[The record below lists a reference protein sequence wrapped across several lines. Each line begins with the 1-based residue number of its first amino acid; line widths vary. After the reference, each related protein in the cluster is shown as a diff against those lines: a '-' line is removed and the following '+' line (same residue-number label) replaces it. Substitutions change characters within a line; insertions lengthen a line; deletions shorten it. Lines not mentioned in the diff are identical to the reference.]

1 MITTPGHTRG
11 CVCYQFGSF
20 LFSGDT
26 LFKGSIGRTDLDGG
40 ELEMALSVMD
50 SSKAIVDS
58 IQKKLVSLPYATT
71 VLCGHGP
78 ITTLADEM
86 SKNPYVA
93 LWRVCYI
100 RKGGGCC
107 ECLGSIVGQYI
118 TLWP

>member
-58 IQKKLVSLPYATT
+58 IQKKLFSLPLRDDRAVRPWSHY
-71 VLCGHGP
+71 HF
-78 ITTLADEM
+78 
-86 SKNPYVA
+86 S
-93 LWRVCYI
+93 R
-100 RKGGGCC
+100 
-107 ECLGSIVGQYI
+107 
-118 TLWP
+118 